1 MSVPFVD
8 LRQQYHSIKAEIDA
22 ALLEVLES
30 SSYILGRYVERFE
43 DQVCRFLDTR
53 YAIGVNSG
61 TDALLLSLVAAGIG
75 PGDEVITVANSF
87 FATAEAIS
95 LSGAKPVF
103 VDVQE
108 HTFNMDS
115 SLLEAAVTSRTRAIV
130 PVHLYGQPCDMDEIM
145 AVAERF
151 GLIVI
156 EDACQAMGA
165 KYKGRRAGSIGLAG
179 CFSFVPAKNLGSF
192 GDGGMVVT
200 SDELLAAKIRLL
212 RDHGSARKY
221 EHERVGYNSRL
232 DSLQAAVLSVKLG
245 YLDDW
250 NAARGRWAAE
260 YDGLLSDVDVVR
272 PSTSPGRSHIYHLYV
287 VRARDR
293 ASVQA
298 ELGGKGVSTLIH
310 YPIPLHRQAAYR
322 DANYPE
328 LPVTEKLAR
337 EILSLPMWPMMSSE
351 QVRETAE
358 ALQRA
363 VGSAG
368 ASKAAG
374 GRLG

>member
-8 LRQQYHSIKAEIDA
+8 LRQQYHAIKAQIDA
-22 ALLEVLES
+22 ALFDVLES

-95 LSGAKPVF
+95 LAGAKPVF
-103 VDVQE
+103 IDIDE
-108 HTFNMDS
+108 STFNMDC
-115 SLLEAAVTSRTRAIV
+115 SLIEAAVTSRTKAII
-130 PVHLYGQPCDMDEIM
+130 PVHLYGQPCDMDEILDI
-145 AVAERF
+145 AERF

-156 EDACQAMGA
+156 EDTCQAMGA
-165 KYKGRRAGSIGLAG
+165 KYKGRRAGGMGLAG

-200 SDELLAAKIRLL
+200 NDEQLAAKIRLL
-212 RDHGSARKY
+212 RDHGSSRKY

-245 YLDDW
+245 YLDAW
-250 NAARGRWAAE
+250 NNARLRCAE
-260 YDGLLSDVDVVR
+260 EYNRRLSDLDVICPVASEER
-272 PSTSPGRSHIYHLYV
+272 KHIYHLYV
-287 VRARDR
+287 IRLKKRDII
-293 ASVQA
+293 QA
-298 ELGGKGVSTLIH
+298 ELAKRGINTLIH

-322 DANYPE
+322 KANYPE
-328 LPVTEKLAR
+328 LPVTEKLAN
-337 EILSLPMWPMMSSE
+337 EILSLPMWPHMSIE
-351 QVRETAE
+351 QLEETTG
-358 ALQRA
+358 ALEE
-363 VGSAG
+363 V
-368 ASKAAG
+368 
-374 GRLG
+374 LDVV